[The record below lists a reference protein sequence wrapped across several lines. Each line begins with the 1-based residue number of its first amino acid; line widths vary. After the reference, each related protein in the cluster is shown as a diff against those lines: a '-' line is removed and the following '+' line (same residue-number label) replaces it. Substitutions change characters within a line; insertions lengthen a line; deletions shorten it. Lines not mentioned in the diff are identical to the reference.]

1 MWVSDITRRHPTEI
15 KTSCGQVGQSKPPP
29 YSAGDR
35 QIAFG
40 TATAALRF
48 ACRTL
53 LALPGAA
60 VAIPFCVHVSTT
72 DGVALLPCAIAVT
85 HLFSRAPCALRNRR
99 QDEITIGRTRR
110 YSCIDCRPQL
120 ELGLEARSSDFVKWE
135 DRTMKN

>member
-1 MWVSDITRRHPTEI
+1 MRRQTAEI
-15 KTSCGQVGQSKPPP
+15 ACPFSQVGQSLAPP

-35 QIAFG
+35 QIAFR

-85 HLFSRAPCALRNRR
+85 YRCSRAPCALRNRR
-99 QDEITIGRTRR
+99 QDEITIGRTGQYSMSTGVLTGASTGYPKPIVYPPVTRR
-110 YSCIDCRPQL
+110 WVSR
-120 ELGLEARSSDFVKWE
+120 
-135 DRTMKN
+135 